1 MVGLTSEEFIMK
13 KISATLSRLIREEEG
28 AAATEYAILVAL
40 IAAAV
45 AAAVTIFDIQGIY
58 TTMRARVVT
67 AMG

>member
-1 MVGLTSEEFIMK
+1 MK